1 MKDHQLWID
10 TLNMNIQAGKTL
22 QEALLCA
29 DALSGWPFRTVNGEQ
44 TPDSVALE
52 TSKQPKPLT
61 PQSGSSRILSQYA
74 RVMSDPGTQEAML

>member
-29 DALSGWPFRTVNGEQ
+29 DALSGWPFRSVNGEQ
-44 TPDSVALE
+44 TQDSVALE
-52 TSKQPKPLT
+52 TSKQSKPLT
-61 PQSGSSRILSQYA
+61 QYA
-74 RVMSDPGTQEAML
+74 RVMSDHDTQEAML

>member
-29 DALSGWPFRTVNGEQ
+29 DALSVWPFRSVNGEQ
-44 TPDSVALE
+44 TADSVALQRSVE
-52 TSKQPKPLT
+52 TAKPDKVLT
-61 PQSGSSRILSQYA
+61 QYA
-74 RVMSDPGTQEAML
+74 RVMSDPETEDAPL

>member
-10 TLNMNIQAGKTL
+10 TLNLNIQAGKTL

-29 DALSGWPFRTVNGEQ
+29 DALSSWPFRTVNGEQ

-52 TSKQPKPLT
+52 TMPQPKPLT
-61 PQSGSSRILSQYA
+61 QYA
-74 RVMSDPGTQEAML
+74 RVMSDPDTQEAML

>member
-29 DALSGWPFRTVNGEQ
+29 DALSGWPFRSVNGAQ
-44 TPDSVALE
+44 TPYSVALE
-52 TSKQPKPLT
+52 TSKPDKVLT
-61 PQSGSSRILSQYA
+61 AYA
-74 RVMSDPGTQEAML
+74 KVMSDPETEDAPL

>member
-44 TPDSVALE
+44 IPDSVALE
-52 TSKQPKPLT
+52 TLPQPKPLT
-61 PQSGSSRILSQYA
+61 GYA
-74 RVMSDPGTQEAML
+74 KVMSDPETEEAPL

>member
-1 MKDHQLWID
+1 MKDHQLWVD
-10 TLNMNIQAGKTL
+10 TLNLNIQAGKTL

-44 TPDSVALE
+44 TLESVTLE

-61 PQSGSSRILSQYA
+61 GYA
-74 RVMSDPGTQEAML
+74 KVMSDPDTQEAML

>member
-1 MKDHQLWID
+1 MKDHALWID

-29 DALSGWPFRTVNGEQ
+29 DALSAREFSSKALRGWPFRSVNGEQ

-52 TSKQPKPLT
+52 TAKPGKVLT
-61 PQSGSSRILSQYA
+61 GYA
-74 RVMSDPGTQEAML
+74 KVMADPETEESPL

>member
-1 MKDHQLWID
+1 MKDHALWID

-29 DALSGWPFRTVNGEQ
+29 DALSQWPFRSVNGEQ

-61 PQSGSSRILSQYA
+61 QYA
-74 RVMSDPGTQEAML
+74 RVMSDPDIEDAPL

>member
-1 MKDHQLWID
+1 MKDHALWID

-29 DALSGWPFRTVNGEQ
+29 DALSCWPFRTVNGEQ
-44 TPDSVALE
+44 TLDSVALE

-61 PQSGSSRILSQYA
+61 GYA
-74 RVMSDPGTQEAML
+74 KVIADPETEDAPL